1 MSKEL
6 IVSASPQETKAAIL
20 EGGEVVEI
28 HIEREGDQGIVG
40 SICKGRVTKVLP
52 GMQSAFVN
60 VGLERDAFL
69 YVSDFFEDT
78 DEYDLITGT
87 SEEPVAKPDQDSG
100 PETAKQSSP
109 GLQDSGGTRNADR
122 RMRPRRARRG
132 RLRGKRQEAAP
143 SESSAGSSSAA
154 PSSAAPSSATPP
166 ANPSPPP
173 DPVPVS
179 GPPEPLSVL
188 PGESLAKYSGV
199 SEPPPPPEPESTPED
214 ASQIELA
221 AAAEPTTTTED
232 TAQSEPAAAEEA
244 AVQAEPGAA
253 VEPTTATEPESPP
266 LKGRRGRRS
275 SRQAAAQSARAESSA
290 ASPEEAPASD
300 TQAAVQTEGE
310 AATAEVEEPT
320 AQAEEATAEAPTA
333 EVEETSPET
342 APSSGDS
349 EPVSEASSEAAADS
363 GTVSAE
369 PEAAAEQPP
378 PSPAQAEPA
387 TEVPG
392 EQAESARETDAQ
404 PPPVPGAAEE
414 TESGGEAAREVAEP
428 VAEAAADESGVAVA
442 TTDQD
447 AGEQVE
453 AAEGSTAVDSLEEPA
468 TVSGETDQ
476 AQEPAPAELA
486 ETMGSA
492 ADEPAASAAEG
503 LSDPSRP
510 EDPSSTGEA
519 AGDSE
524 SETVEAAD
532 APSGRTSRP
541 RTSNAQYRSRP
552 NTPRFFRRSPDRRR
566 SQYRGEDR
574 QRREAASP
582 APMIADLL
590 KEGQEILVQI
600 AKEPLGTK
608 GARITSHIAIPGRY
622 LVYMPTVNHIGVSR
636 KISSGEERQRLRKI
650 IQDNRGDLPG
660 GFIVRTA
667 GEYKGEDEFKADI
680 GFLRALW
687 TEVKTQSDKKSAPA
701 IIHRELNLVQR
712 ILRDQFN
719 REFSA
724 IRVDNELA
732 YASIVELI
740 HRFQPGLVKK
750 VKLYTRETP
759 IFEEFGVQAELD
771 KALRS
776 KVWLKSGGYIVI
788 DQAEALVAIDV
799 NTGKYVGKSNKL
811 EDTIAKTN
819 MEAAREIA
827 RQLRLRDLGGIIV
840 CDFIDMEDRKN
851 RLKVT
856 QTLEAALRRDKSPSK
871 VLQFNDFGLV
881 AITRKRVK
889 QSLLK
894 VLCEPCSQCSGS
906 GMVKSPRTVC
916 YEIQGE
922 ARKMAG
928 AIEDAEITF
937 RVNPAVAKALKT
949 TESSIVD
956 ELEASLKKDVVIKSD
971 PLFPQERFD
980 IF

>member
-6 IVSASPQETKAAIL
+6 IVSASSQETKAAIL

-78 DEYDLITGT
+78 DEYDLISGGA
-87 SEEPVAKPDQDSG
+87 EEQVAKPDHDPG
-100 PETAKQSSP
+100 PETARQPTP
-109 GLQDSGGTRNADR
+109 GGEDSGGPHHADR

-143 SESSAGSSSAA
+143 SE
-154 PSSAAPSSATPP
+154 PSATAVGNPPPPPPPPP
-166 ANPSPPP
+166 A
-173 DPVPVS
+173 PVS
-179 GPPEPLSVL
+179 VPPESLSVL

-199 SEPPPPPEPESTPED
+199 SEPLPAVEPESAPED
-214 ASQIELA
+214 TAQTELA
-221 AAAEPTTTTED
+221 AAAEPAATDEPA
-232 TAQSEPAAAEEA
+232 AQSEPAAAEEA
-244 AVQAEPGAA
+244 PVQAEPTAT
-253 VEPTTATEPESPP
+253 VEPTAATGPESPAP
-266 LKGRRGRRS
+266 KSRRGRRR
-275 SRQAAAQSARAESSA
+275 SRQAAAESAEADSPA
-290 ASPEEAPASD
+290 ASAEEAQAPD
-300 TQAAVQTEGE
+300 TEAEVQAAAE
-310 AATAEVEEPT
+310 AGTAEVEEPP
-320 AQAEEATAEAPTA
+320 AQAEGPTA
-333 EVEETSPET
+333 ES
-342 APSSGDS
+342 APSDGDT
-349 EPVSEASSEAAADS
+349 EPAPEASSRASADTA
-363 GTVSAE
+363 TVPAE
-369 PEAAAEQPP
+369 PEAATEETP
-378 PSPAQAEPA
+378 PSAA
-387 TEVPG
+387 
-392 EQAESARETDAQ
+392 QAESAARDLGEDAEAAPEMDAQ
-404 PPPVPGAAEE
+404 APPEPDAAEVA
-414 TESGGEAAREVAEP
+414 ESGGEPAPEVAEP
-428 VAEAAADESGVAVA
+428 AAEAAADESGAAAAA
-442 TTDQD
+442 TDDD
-447 AGEQVE
+447 AGEEAE
-453 AAEGSTAVDSLEEPA
+453 AAEASTAVDSPEEPA
-468 TVSGETDQ
+468 AVSTETDQ
-476 AQEPAPAELA
+476 TREQAVAEPELETVGAA
-486 ETMGSA
+486 ET
-492 ADEPAASAAEG
+492 
-503 LSDPSRP
+503 
-510 EDPSSTGEA
+510 
-519 AGDSE
+519 
-524 SETVEAAD
+524 
-532 APSGRTSRP
+532 PSGPTSRP
-541 RTSNAQYRSRP
+541 RASNAQYRSRP
-552 NTPRFFRRSPDRRR
+552 STPRFFRRSPDRRR

-636 KISSGEERQRLRKI
+636 KISSGDERQRLRRI

-740 HRFQPGLVKK
+740 HRFQPSLVNK

-856 QTLEAALRRDKSPSK
+856 QTLEAALRKDKSPSK

-928 AIEDAEITF
+928 AIEDAEITV

-949 TESSIVD
+949 TEASVVE
-956 ELEASLKKDVVIKSD
+956 ELESSLKKDVVIKTD

>member
-6 IVSASPQETKAAIL
+6 IVSASSQETKAAIL

-87 SEEPVAKPDQDSG
+87 AEEPVAKLDPDPG
-100 PETAKQSSP
+100 PESAKQASP
-109 GLQDSGGTRNADR
+109 GPQDSGGPRYPDR

-143 SESSAGSSSAA
+143 SESGTA
-154 PSSAAPSSATPP
+154 PSTAAPP
-166 ANPSPPP
+166 ANPAPPPPP
-173 DPVPVS
+173 DPVS

-199 SEPPPPPEPESTPED
+199 SEPPPPAEPESAPEG
-214 ASQIELA
+214 AVPTEPV
-221 AAAEPTTTTED
+221 AAAEPAATTEA

-253 VEPTTATEPESPP
+253 VEPTAATEPESPP
-266 LKGRRGRRS
+266 LKGRRGRRR
-275 SRQAAAQSARAESSA
+275 SRQAPADSAEAESSA
-290 ASPEEAPASD
+290 ASPEEAKAPD
-300 TQAAVQTEGE
+300 TEAAVQADGQAGTADVEEPAAQAEEAAAE
-310 AATAEVEEPT
+310 AATAE
-320 AQAEEATAEAPTA
+320 A
-333 EVEETSPET
+333 EETSPEA
-342 APSSGDS
+342 APSTGET

-363 GTVSAE
+363 VTVPAE
-369 PEAAAEQPP
+369 PQAAAEQTPP
-378 PSPAQAEPA
+378 APAQAESA
-387 TEVPG
+387 AEEAGEETE
-392 EQAESARETDAQ
+392 AAREMEAQAPPEPDA
-404 PPPVPGAAEE
+404 VEE
-414 TESGGEAAREVAEP
+414 TESGGEPTPEAAEP
-428 VAEAAADESGVAVA
+428 AAAAAADESGAAVA
-442 TTDQD
+442 TTDDD

-453 AAEGSTAVDSLEEPA
+453 AAEASTAVDGPEEPA
-468 TVSGETDQ
+468 AVSTETDQ
-476 AQEPAPAELA
+476 ALVPAPAEVTESA
-486 ETMGSA
+486 DSA
-492 ADEPAASAAEG
+492 ADEPPASAAEG
-503 LSDPSRP
+503 PSDPSRP
-510 EDPSSTGEA
+510 EDASSTGEA
-519 AGDSE
+519 GGE
-524 SETVEAAD
+524 PEPETVGAAD

-552 NTPRFFRRSPDRRR
+552 STPRFFRRSPDRRR

-574 QRREAASP
+574 QRREAASA

-636 KISSGEERQRLRKI
+636 KISSGDERQRLRKI

-740 HRFQPGLVKK
+740 HRFQPSLVKK

-856 QTLEAALRRDKSPSK
+856 QTLETALRRDKSPSK

-894 VLCEPCSQCSGS
+894 MLCEPCSQCCGS

-916 YEIQGE
+916 YEIRGE

-949 TESSIVD
+949 TESSVVD

>member
-1 MSKEL
+1 M
-6 IVSASPQETKAAIL
+6 
-20 EGGEVVEI
+20 
-28 HIEREGDQGIVG
+28 
-40 SICKGRVTKVLP
+40 
-52 GMQSAFVN
+52 
-60 VGLERDAFL
+60 DAQ
-69 YVSDFFEDT
+69 
-78 DEYDLITGT
+78 
-87 SEEPVAKPDQDSG
+87 AQ
-100 PETAKQSSP
+100 PET
-109 GLQDSGGTRNADR
+109 D
-122 RMRPRRARRG
+122 
-132 RLRGKRQEAAP
+132 
-143 SESSAGSSSAA
+143 
-154 PSSAAPSSATPP
+154 
-166 ANPSPPP
+166 
-173 DPVPVS
+173 
-179 GPPEPLSVL
+179 
-188 PGESLAKYSGV
+188 
-199 SEPPPPPEPESTPED
+199 
-214 ASQIELA
+214 
-221 AAAEPTTTTED
+221 
-232 TAQSEPAAAEEA
+232 AAEE
-244 AVQAEPGAA
+244 
-253 VEPTTATEPESPP
+253 VE
-266 LKGRRGRRS
+266 
-275 SRQAAAQSARAESSA
+275 SA
-290 ASPEEAPASD
+290 
-300 TQAAVQTEGE
+300 G
-310 AATAEVEEPT
+310 
-320 AQAEEATAEAPTA
+320 
-333 EVEETSPET
+333 
-342 APSSGDS
+342 
-349 EPVSEASSEAAADS
+349 EPV
-363 GTVSAE
+363 
-369 PEAAAEQPP
+369 P
-378 PSPAQAEPA
+378 
-387 TEVPG
+387 
-392 EQAESARETDAQ
+392 
-404 PPPVPGAAEE
+404 
-414 TESGGEAAREVAEP
+414 EVAEP
-428 VAEAAADESGVAVA
+428 AAEAAVDESGAAVA
-442 TTDQD
+442 TDD
-447 AGEQVE
+447 DGGEQVE
-453 AAEGSTAVDSLEEPA
+453 AAETSTAGDGAEEPA
-468 TVSGETDQ
+468 ALSPETDQ
-476 AQEPAPAELA
+476 TRESAPAE
-486 ETMGSA
+486 
-492 ADEPAASAAEG
+492 
-503 LSDPSRP
+503 P
-510 EDPSSTGEA
+510 EL
-519 AGDSE
+519 
-524 SETVEAAD
+524 ETVGAVD
-532 APSGRTSRP
+532 APTGPTAKP
-541 RTSNAQYRSRP
+541 RASNAQHRSRP

-636 KISSGEERQRLRKI
+636 KISSGEERQRLRRI

-740 HRFQPGLVKK
+740 HRFQPSLVKK

-894 VLCEPCSQCSGS
+894 VLCEPCSQCCGS
-906 GMVKSPRTVC
+906 GMVKSPQTVC

-928 AIEDAEITF
+928 AIEDPEITV
-937 RVNPAVAKALKT
+937 RVHPAVAKALKT
-949 TESSIVD
+949 TEASIVD
-956 ELEASLKKDVVIKSD
+956 ELESSLKKDVVIKSD

>member
-6 IVSASPQETKAAIL
+6 IVSASSQETKAAIL

-60 VGLERDAFL
+60 VGLERDGFL

-78 DEYDLITGT
+78 DEYDLIGGT
-87 SEEPVAKPDQDSG
+87 AEEQVAKVDQDPG
-100 PETAKQSSP
+100 PEAAKQPAP
-109 GLQDSGGTRNADR
+109 GGEDSGGPRHQDR

-132 RLRGKRQEAAP
+132 RLRGKRQETAP
-143 SESSAGSSSAA
+143 SEPAA
-154 PSSAAPSSATPP
+154 TAT
-166 ANPSPPP
+166 ASPPP
-173 DPVPVS
+173 SDTPPPSPAPVS
-179 GPPEPLSVL
+179 GPSESLSVL

-199 SEPPPPPEPESTPED
+199 SEPPPTAEPEG
-214 ASQIELA
+214 ASQDTAQTEPAGTAELA
-221 AAAEPTTTTED
+221 ATAESAT
-232 TAQSEPAAAEEA
+232 QSEPAAAEET
-244 AVQAEPGAA
+244 AVQAEPTAA
-253 VEPTTATEPESPP
+253 AEPPPATEPESPP
-266 LKGRRGRRS
+266 LKGRRGRRR
-275 SRQAAAQSARAESSA
+275 RQAAAESAEADSSA
-290 ASPEEAPASD
+290 ASPEAAQAPDTEAEVQAD
-300 TQAAVQTEGE
+300 TE
-310 AATAEVEEPT
+310 AGTAEVEEPT
-320 AQAEEATAEAPTA
+320 AQVEEPTSEAEEATSESAAAEEEETTAEA
-333 EVEETSPET
+333 
-342 APSSGDS
+342 APSTGDT
-349 EPVSEASSEAAADS
+349 EPAAEASSEPPADS
-363 GTVSAE
+363 VTVSAE
-369 PEAAAEQPP
+369 PEAVTEETP
-378 PSPAQAEPA
+378 PSPAQAE
-387 TEVPG
+387 
-392 EQAESARETDAQ
+392 S
-404 PPPVPGAAEE
+404 AAEE
-414 TESGGEAAREVAEP
+414 AEAVQEMDAQAPSEPDAAEEADSGGEPAAEVAEP
-428 VAEAAADESGVAVA
+428 AAEAAADESGAAAAA
-442 TTDQD
+442 TDD
-447 AGEQVE
+447 DGGEQVE
-453 AAEGSTAVDSLEEPA
+453 TVEASTETDQPQEPAAAEAAEGT
-468 TVSGETDQ
+468 GED
-476 AQEPAPAELA
+476 P
-486 ETMGSA
+486 
-492 ADEPAASAAEG
+492 
-503 LSDPSRP
+503 SDPAQP
-510 EDPSSTGEA
+510 EDPGSTGQA
-519 AGDSE
+519 AAE
-524 SETVEAAD
+524 PELETVGAPQ
-532 APSGRTSRP
+532 APSGPTSRP
-541 RTSNAQYRSRP
+541 RASNAQYRSRP
-552 NTPRFFRRSPDRRR
+552 STPRFFRRSPDRRR
-566 SQYRGEDR
+566 SQYRGEER

-582 APMIADLL
+582 SPMIADLL

-608 GARITSHIAIPGRY
+608 GARITSHIAIPGRF

-636 KISSGEERQRLRKI
+636 KISSGEERQRLRRI

-719 REFSA
+719 RDFSA

-740 HRFQPGLVKK
+740 HRFQPNLVKR

-856 QTLEAALRRDKSPSK
+856 QTLEAALRKDKSPSK

-894 VLCEPCSQCSGS
+894 ALCEPCSQCCGS
-906 GMVKSPRTVC
+906 GMVKSPQTVC

-922 ARKMAG
+922 ARKMAS
-928 AIEDAEITF
+928 AIEDPEITI
-937 RVNPAVAKALKT
+937 RVHPRVAKALKT
-949 TESSIVD
+949 TEASVVD
-956 ELEASLKKDVVIKSD
+956 ELESSLKKDVVIKSD

>member
-6 IVSASPQETKAAIL
+6 IVSASSQETKVAIL

-78 DEYDLITGT
+78 DEYDLIAGAA
-87 SEEPVAKPDQDSG
+87 EEPVAKLDQAPG
-100 PETAKQSSP
+100 PEAARQPAS
-109 GLQDSGGTRNADR
+109 GGEDSGGPRYPDR
-122 RMRPRRARRG
+122 RLRPRRARRG
-132 RLRGKRQEAAP
+132 RLRGKRQEPAP
-143 SESSAGSSSAA
+143 SEPAA
-154 PSSAAPSSATPP
+154 PAAAAP
-166 ANPSPPP
+166 PPP
-173 DPVPVS
+173 PPSTSVS
-179 GPPEPLSVL
+179 GAPEALSVL

-199 SEPPPPPEPESTPED
+199 SEPAPPVEPESSPED
-214 ASQIELA
+214 AVQTDLA
-221 AAAEPTTTTED
+221 ATAEPAATAESA
-232 TAQSEPAAAEEA
+232 AQSEPAAAEEST
-244 AVQAEPGAA
+244 VQAEP
-253 VEPTTATEPESPP
+253 TAIADPPPAIEPESRP
-266 LKGRRGRRS
+266 LKGRRGRRR
-275 SRQAAAQSARAESSA
+275 SRQAAAESAGAESSA
-290 ASPEEAPASD
+290 ASSQEAQAQD
-300 TQAAVQTEGE
+300 TEAVVQADGAAGAAAVEEPSSESE
-310 AATAEVEEPT
+310 AATAQSATAEVEET
-320 AQAEEATAEAPTA
+320 TAEA
-333 EVEETSPET
+333 
-342 APSSGDS
+342 APSTGET
-349 EPVSEASSEAAADS
+349 EPAPQASSEAAADS
-363 GTVSAE
+363 VTALEE
-369 PEAAAEQPP
+369 PKAATGETPP
-378 PSPAQAEPA
+378 GPAQAE
-387 TEVPG
+387 
-392 EQAESARETDAQ
+392 S
-404 PPPVPGAAEE
+404 AAEE
-414 TESGGEAAREVAEP
+414 AGQEAEAARKMDTQAPQEPEPTEQAQSGGEPAAEVSGPA
-428 VAEAAADESGVAVA
+428 AEAAADESGAAAAA
-442 TTDQD
+442 TDND
-447 AGEQVE
+447 GGEQVE
-453 AAEGSTAVDSLEEPA
+453 AADASTAVGSPEEPA
-468 TVSGETDQ
+468 ALSPETDQ
-476 AQEPAPAELA
+476 AQDSPPPEPEPETARAAPKHS
-486 ETMGSA
+486 G
-492 ADEPAASAAEG
+492 PA
-503 LSDPSRP
+503 
-510 EDPSSTGEA
+510 
-519 AGDSE
+519 
-524 SETVEAAD
+524 
-532 APSGRTSRP
+532 SRP
-541 RTSNAQYRSRP
+541 RASNAQYRSRP
-552 NTPRFFRRSPDRRR
+552 STPRFFRRSPDRRR

-574 QRREAASP
+574 QRRESASP

-600 AKEPLGTK
+600 AKEPLGSK

-636 KISSGEERQRLRKI
+636 KISSGDERQRLRKI

-687 TEVKTQSDKKSAPA
+687 TEVKTRSDKKSAPA

-740 HRFQPGLVKK
+740 HRFQPSLVNK

-771 KALRS
+771 RALRA

-856 QTLEAALRRDKSPSK
+856 QTLETALRREKSPSK

-928 AIEDAEITF
+928 AIEDPEITF

-949 TESSIVD
+949 TEAPIVE
-956 ELEASLKKDVVIKSD
+956 ELESSLKKDVVIKSD

>member
-6 IVSASPQETKAAIL
+6 IVSASSQETKVAIL

-78 DEYDLITGT
+78 DEYDLIAGAA
-87 SEEPVAKPDQDSG
+87 EEPVAKLEQDRR
-100 PETAKQSSP
+100 PEAARQPAP
-109 GLQDSGGTRNADR
+109 GGEDSGGPRSPDPR
-122 RMRPRRARRG
+122 KRPRRARRG

-143 SESSAGSSSAA
+143 SEPAA
-154 PSSAAPSSATPP
+154 AAAASQ
-166 ANPSPPP
+166 PPP
-173 DPVPVS
+173 PPSTPVS
-179 GPPEPLSVL
+179 GPPEALSVL

-199 SEPPPPPEPESTPED
+199 SEPPPPVEPESAPED
-214 ASQIELA
+214 AAQTDLA
-221 AAAEPTTTTED
+221 ATTEPASSAESAD
-232 TAQSEPAAAEEA
+232 RSEPAAAEA
-244 AVQAEPGAA
+244 AGPAEPGAV
-253 VEPTTATEPESPP
+253 VEPIPATEPESPP
-266 LKGRRGRRS
+266 LKGRRGRRR
-275 SRQAAAQSARAESSA
+275 SRQAASESAGAESSA
-290 ASPEEAPASD
+290 ASPQEAQAPD
-300 TQAAVQTEGE
+300 TEAVVQADGDVGAAVVEEPGSE
-310 AATAEVEEPT
+310 AEAGTAESATAEVEETT
-320 AQAEEATAEAPTA
+320 AQA
-333 EVEETSPET
+333 
-342 APSSGDS
+342 APSTG
-349 EPVSEASSEAAADS
+349 ETELAPQASSEAAA
-363 GTVSAE
+363 GTVTAPPE
-369 PEAAAEQPP
+369 PEAATGDNPPGPEQ
-378 PSPAQAEPA
+378 
-387 TEVPG
+387 T
-392 EQAESARETDAQ
+392 
-404 PPPVPGAAEE
+404 GASAEE
-414 TESGGEAAREVAEP
+414 AGQEAEAAREIDAQAPPEPEAAQEAEP
-428 VAEAAADESGVAVA
+428 GGEPAAEVAAPSVEATADESGAAAAA
-442 TTDQD
+442 TDD
-447 AGEQVE
+447 DGGEQVE
-453 AAEGSTAVDSLEEPA
+453 AAEASTAVDSPEEPA
-468 TVSGETDQ
+468 ALSPETDQ
-476 AQEPAPAELA
+476 AQDSAAAEPEPETAGAAPTPSGPAP
-486 ETMGSA
+486 
-492 ADEPAASAAEG
+492 
-503 LSDPSRP
+503 
-510 EDPSSTGEA
+510 
-519 AGDSE
+519 
-524 SETVEAAD
+524 
-532 APSGRTSRP
+532 RP
-541 RTSNAQYRSRP
+541 RASNAQYRSRP
-552 NTPRFFRRSPDRRR
+552 STPRFFRRSPDRRR

-600 AKEPLGTK
+600 AKEPLGSK

-636 KISSGEERQRLRKI
+636 KISSGDERQRLRKI

-687 TEVKTQSDKKSAPA
+687 TEVKTRSDKKSAPA

-724 IRVDNELA
+724 IRVDNELT
-732 YASIVELI
+732 YTSIVELI
-740 HRFQPGLVKK
+740 QRFQPSLVKK

-856 QTLEAALRRDKSPSK
+856 QTLETALRREKSPSK

-928 AIEDAEITF
+928 AIEDPEITF

-949 TESSIVD
+949 TEASIVD
-956 ELEASLKKDVVIKSD
+956 ELESSLKKDVVIKTD

>member
-6 IVSASPQETKAAIL
+6 IVSASSQETKAAIL

-78 DEYDLITGT
+78 DEYDLITGGT
-87 SEEPVAKPDQDSG
+87 EEQVAKLDQAPGPD
-100 PETAKQSSP
+100 TARQSTP
-109 GLQDSGGTRNADR
+109 GGEDSGGARQSDR

-143 SESSAGSSSAA
+143 SEPSATEAGS
-154 PSSAAPSSATPP
+154 PPTPP
-166 ANPSPPP
+166 PPP
-173 DPVPVS
+173 PLPVPVS
-179 GPPEPLSVL
+179 DPPESLSVL
-188 PGESLAKYSGV
+188 PGESLAKYSAV
-199 SEPPPPPEPESTPED
+199 SEPPP
-214 ASQIELA
+214 
-221 AAAEPTTTTED
+221 AAETESAPQDVVQSEPAATAETAATTEPI
-232 TAQSEPAAAEEA
+232 APSEPAAAEETTVQPEPTA
-244 AVQAEPGAA
+244 AAEPT
-253 VEPTTATEPESPP
+253 PATEPDSPR
-266 LKGRRGRRS
+266 LKGRRGRRR
-275 SRQAAAQSARAESSA
+275 SRQAAAESAEADASA
-290 ASPEEAPASD
+290 ASPEAAQDPD
-300 TQAAVQTEGE
+300 TEVEVNADGE
-310 AATAEVEEPT
+310 AGTAEVEEPT
-320 AQAEEATAEAPTA
+320 AQVEELTAEVEEATAESATV
-333 EVEETSPET
+333 EVEEKT
-342 APSSGDS
+342 AESEPSTGDS
-349 EPVSEASSEAAADS
+349 EPATEASSAAAADS
-363 GTVSAE
+363 VTVSEE
-369 PEAAAEQPP
+369 PEAATEDA
-378 PSPAQAEPA
+378 PSSLAQAESA
-387 TEVPG
+387 AEEPG
-392 EQAESARETDAQ
+392 EEAEAARETDAQ
-404 PPPVPGAAEE
+404 APPESDAAEE
-414 TESGGEAAREVAEP
+414 TESAGEPAPEVAEP
-428 VAEAAADESGVAVA
+428 AAEAAADESGAAAAA
-442 TTDQD
+442 TYDD
-447 AGEQVE
+447 GGEQVE
-453 AAEGSTAVDSLEEPA
+453 AAEASTAVDSPEEPGE
-468 TVSGETDQ
+468 VSAETDQ
-476 AQEPAPAELA
+476 AQEPVLA
-486 ETMGSA
+486 EVAESPDSA
-492 ADEPAASAAEG
+492 ADGASAGAAE
-503 LSDPSRP
+503 P
-510 EDPSSTGEA
+510 ET
-519 AGDSE
+519 
-524 SETVEAAD
+524 ETVGATD
-532 APSGRTSRP
+532 APSAPTSRP
-541 RTSNAQYRSRP
+541 RASNAQHRSRP
-552 NTPRFFRRSPDRRR
+552 STPRFFRRSPDRRR

-636 KISSGEERQRLRKI
+636 KISSGDERQRLRRI

-732 YASIVELI
+732 YASIVDLI
-740 HRFQPGLVKK
+740 HRFQPRLVKK

-819 MEAAREIA
+819 MEAAKEIA

-906 GMVKSPRTVC
+906 GMVKSPQTVC

-922 ARKMAG
+922 ARKMAS
-928 AIEDAEITF
+928 AIEDPEITV
-937 RVNPAVAKALKT
+937 RVHPRVAKALKT
-949 TESSIVD
+949 TEATVVD
-956 ELEASLKKDVVIKSD
+956 ELESSLKKDVVIKSD

>member
-1 MSKEL
+1 M
-6 IVSASPQETKAAIL
+6 
-20 EGGEVVEI
+20 
-28 HIEREGDQGIVG
+28 
-40 SICKGRVTKVLP
+40 
-52 GMQSAFVN
+52 
-60 VGLERDAFL
+60 
-69 YVSDFFEDT
+69 
-78 DEYDLITGT
+78 
-87 SEEPVAKPDQDSG
+87 
-100 PETAKQSSP
+100 
-109 GLQDSGGTRNADR
+109 
-122 RMRPRRARRG
+122 
-132 RLRGKRQEAAP
+132 
-143 SESSAGSSSAA
+143 
-154 PSSAAPSSATPP
+154 
-166 ANPSPPP
+166 
-173 DPVPVS
+173 
-179 GPPEPLSVL
+179 
-188 PGESLAKYSGV
+188 
-199 SEPPPPPEPESTPED
+199 
-214 ASQIELA
+214 
-221 AAAEPTTTTED
+221 
-232 TAQSEPAAAEEA
+232 
-244 AVQAEPGAA
+244 
-253 VEPTTATEPESPP
+253 
-266 LKGRRGRRS
+266 
-275 SRQAAAQSARAESSA
+275 
-290 ASPEEAPASD
+290 
-300 TQAAVQTEGE
+300 
-310 AATAEVEEPT
+310 
-320 AQAEEATAEAPTA
+320 EEATAESASA
-333 EVEETSPET
+333 ES

-349 EPVSEASSEAAADS
+349 EPAPKASPPAPADS
-363 GTVSAE
+363 VTVSAE
-369 PEAAAEQPP
+369 PEAASEETPP
-378 PSPAQAEPA
+378 DSA
-387 TEVPG
+387 
-392 EQAESARETDAQ
+392 QAESAAEAAGEETEAAPEMAAQ
-404 PPPVPGAAEE
+404 APPEPDAAEE
-414 TESGGEAAREVAEP
+414 TESAGEPAPEAAEP
-428 VAEAAADESGVAVA
+428 AADAAADESGAAAAA
-442 TTDQD
+442 TGDD
-447 AGEQVE
+447 AGEPAEAGEASTAADQPEEPVAASTETDQPEEPVAAEDAGTSSPQAAE
-453 AAEGSTAVDSLEEPA
+453 AAEGT
-468 TVSGETDQ
+468 
-476 AQEPAPAELA
+476 
-486 ETMGSA
+486 
-492 ADEPAASAAEG
+492 AEG
-503 LSDPSRP
+503 PSDPAHP
-510 EDPSSTGEA
+510 EDPGSNGQA
-519 AGDSE
+519 AAE
-524 SETVEAAD
+524 PELETAGATD
-532 APSGRTSRP
+532 TPSAPTSRP
-541 RTSNAQYRSRP
+541 RASNAQYRSRP
-552 NTPRFFRRSPDRRR
+552 STPRFFRRSPDRRR
-566 SQYRGEDR
+566 SQYRSEDR

-600 AKEPLGTK
+600 AKEPLGSK

-636 KISSGEERQRLRKI
+636 KISSGDERQRLRRI

-740 HRFQPGLVKK
+740 HRFQPSLVNK

-856 QTLEAALRRDKSPSK
+856 QTLEAALRKDKSPSK

-894 VLCEPCSQCSGS
+894 MLCEPCSQCCGS

-928 AIEDAEITF
+928 AIEDPEITV
-937 RVNPAVAKALKT
+937 RVNPAVAKALRT
-949 TESSIVD
+949 TEATVVE
-956 ELEASLKKDVVIKSD
+956 ELESSLKKDVVIKSD

>member
-6 IVSASPQETKAAIL
+6 IVSASSQETKAAIL

-78 DEYDLITGT
+78 DEYDLIAGT
-87 SEEPVAKPDQDSG
+87 ADEPVAKPDQAPG
-100 PETAKQSSP
+100 PETAKQPAP
-109 GLQDSGGTRNADR
+109 GGEDSGGARHTDR

-143 SESSAGSSSAA
+143 AEPSAA
-154 PSSAAPSSATPP
+154 AAESPAPPPPP
-166 ANPSPPP
+166 AS
-173 DPVPVS
+173 VS
-179 GPPEPLSVL
+179 APPESLSVL
-188 PGESLAKYSGV
+188 PGESLAKYAAV
-199 SEPPPPPEPESTPED
+199 SEPPPAAEPEGAPQDAVESEPAATAETAATTESISQSEPVAAEETTDQPEPT
-214 ASQIELA
+214 
-221 AAAEPTTTTED
+221 AAAEPP
-232 TAQSEPAAAEEA
+232 PAN
-244 AVQAEPGAA
+244 
-253 VEPTTATEPESPP
+253 EPESPP
-266 LKGRRGRRS
+266 LKGRRGRRR
-275 SRQAAAQSARAESSA
+275 SRQAAAESAEADAPA
-290 ASPEEAPASD
+290 ASPEAAQAPDTEAEV
-300 TQAAVQTEGE
+300 QADGE
-310 AATAEVEEPT
+310 ARIAEVEEPT
-320 AQAEEATAEAPTA
+320 AQVEEPTA
-333 EVEETSPET
+333 EVEAAT
-342 APSSGDS
+342 AESATVEVEEKTAESEPSAGDS
-349 EPVSEASSEAAADS
+349 EPTTEAASEAAADS
-363 GTVSAE
+363 VSLSEE
-369 PEAAAEQPP
+369 PEAATEETP
-378 PSPAQAEPA
+378 PSPAQAESG
-387 TEVPG
+387 G
-392 EQAESARETDAQ
+392 EEAEAARETDAQ
-404 PPPVPGAAEE
+404 APLESDAAEE
-414 TESGGEAAREVAEP
+414 TESAGEPAPEVAEP
-428 VAEAAADESGVAVA
+428 AAEAAAHESGAA
-442 TTDQD
+442 AASTDDD

-453 AAEGSTAVDSLEEPA
+453 AAEASTAVDSPEVPGN
-468 TVSGETDQ
+468 VSTETDQ
-476 AQEPAPAELA
+476 AQEPAPAEVA
-486 ETMGSA
+486 ESPDSA
-492 ADEPAASAAEG
+492 DDGPSASAAEG
-503 LSDPSRP
+503 PSDPNQP
-510 EDPSSTGEA
+510 EDSTSTGEA
-519 AGDSE
+519 AEPE
-524 SETVEAAD
+524 SETVGAAKT
-532 APSGRTSRP
+532 PSGPASRP
-541 RTSNAQYRSRP
+541 RASNAQYRSRP
-552 NTPRFFRRSPDRRR
+552 STPRFFRRSPDRRR

-636 KISSGEERQRLRKI
+636 KISSGDERQRLRRI

-819 MEAAREIA
+819 MEAAKEIA

-856 QTLEAALRRDKSPSK
+856 QTLEQALRRDKSPSK

-894 VLCEPCSQCSGS
+894 VLCEPCSQCCGS
-906 GMVKSPRTVC
+906 GMVKSPQTVC
-916 YEIQGE
+916 YEILGE
-922 ARKMAG
+922 ARKMAS
-928 AIEDAEITF
+928 AIEDPEITV
-937 RVNPAVAKALKT
+937 RVHPRVAKALKT
-949 TESSIVD
+949 TEASIVD
-956 ELEASLKKDVVIKSD
+956 ELESSLKKDLVIKSD

>member
-6 IVSASPQETKAAIL
+6 IVSSSSQETKAAIL

-60 VGLERDAFL
+60 VGLERDGFL

-78 DEYDLITGT
+78 DEYDLVVGGA
-87 SEEPVAKPDQDSG
+87 EEQVTKLDPNPG
-100 PETAKQSSP
+100 PETASQSAPS
-109 GLQDSGGTRNADR
+109 GEDSGGPRYPDR

-132 RLRGKRQEAAP
+132 RLRGKRQETAP
-143 SESSAGSSSAA
+143 SESGATSSAA
-154 PSSAAPSSATPP
+154 VSSAAAPAANPPPPPPP
-166 ANPSPPP
+166 AA
-173 DPVPVS
+173 DS
-179 GPPEPLSVL
+179 GPSEALSVL

-199 SEPPPPPEPESTPED
+199 SEPPPAAEPES
-214 ASQIELA
+214 ASQDA
-221 AAAEPTTTTED
+221 
-232 TAQSEPAAAEEA
+232 AQSEPAAAEET
-244 AVQAEPGAA
+244 AVQAEPTAA
-253 VEPTTATEPESPP
+253 VEPSPATEPESPP
-266 LKGRRGRRS
+266 LKGRRGRRR
-275 SRQAAAQSARAESSA
+275 SRPAAAESTEAESSA
-290 ASPEEAPASD
+290 ASPEEAQAPD
-300 TQAAVQTEGE
+300 TEAVVQAEGE
-310 AATAEVEEPT
+310 AATVEL
-320 AQAEEATAEAPTA
+320 
-333 EVEETSPET
+333 EETSPEAAPSTGDT
-342 APSSGDS
+342 APVP
-349 EPVSEASSEAAADS
+349 ETSSEATAVSDTA
-363 GTVSAE
+363 SAE
-369 PEAAAEQPP
+369 PEAATEQTPP
-378 PSPAQAEPA
+378 GPAQAESAPE
-387 TEVPG
+387 EVG
-392 EQAESARETDAQ
+392 EEAEAAPETDPQA
-404 PPPVPGAAEE
+404 PPEPDAEE
-414 TESGGEAAREVAEP
+414 NESGGEPALEVAEST
-428 VAEAAADESGVAVA
+428 AAAAADASGAAVA
-442 TTDQD
+442 TTGDD
-447 AGEQVE
+447 AGEPVE
-453 AAEGSTAVDSLEEPA
+453 AAEASTAVDSSEEPA
-468 TVSGETDQ
+468 AAEVAESTDSPAGEPD
-476 AQEPAPAELA
+476 
-486 ETMGSA
+486 
-492 ADEPAASAAEG
+492 ASAAESS
-503 LSDPSRP
+503 SDPNQP

-519 AGDSE
+519 AAQPE
-524 SETVEAAD
+524 PETVGATD
-532 APSGRTSRP
+532 APSGPASRP
-541 RTSNAQYRSRP
+541 RAPNAQYRSRP
-552 NTPRFFRRSPDRRR
+552 STPRFFRRSPDRRR
-566 SQYRGEDR
+566 SQSRGEDR
-574 QRREAASP
+574 QRREASSP

-600 AKEPLGTK
+600 SKEPLGTK
-608 GARITSHIAIPGRY
+608 GARITSHIAIPGRF

-636 KISSGEERQRLRKI
+636 KISSGDERQRLRKI

-687 TEVKTQSDKKSAPA
+687 MEVKTQSDKKSAPA

-740 HRFQPGLVKK
+740 HRFQPSLVKK

-771 KALRS
+771 RALRS

-906 GMVKSPRTVC
+906 GMVKSPQTVC

-928 AIEDAEITF
+928 AIEEAEITF
-937 RVNPAVAKALKT
+937 RVSPAVAKALKT

-956 ELEASLKKDVVIKSD
+956 ELESSLKKDVVIKSD
-971 PLFPQERFD
+971 PLFPQDRFD

>member
-6 IVSASPQETKAAIL
+6 IVSSSSQETKAAIL

-40 SICKGRVTKVLP
+40 SICKGRVAKVLP

-78 DEYDLITGT
+78 DEYDRIVSTA
-87 SEEPVAKPDQDSG
+87 EEQVAKLDKD
-100 PETAKQSSP
+100 P
-109 GLQDSGGTRNADR
+109 GTTTPKESNTGGEDFAGSRNPDR
-122 RMRPRRARRG
+122 RLRSRRARRG
-132 RLRGKRQEAAP
+132 RLRGKRQETAP
-143 SESSAGSSSAA
+143 SESPTAPPPAA
-154 PSSAAPSSATPP
+154 PSPAAPSPAAPP
-166 ANPSPPP
+166 AGPPPTSPPP
-173 DPVPVS
+173 APVS
-179 GPPEPLSVL
+179 AETQALSVL
-188 PGESLAKYSGV
+188 PGESLAKYAAVTESLPAEGTESAEAAAV
-199 SEPPPPPEPESTPED
+199 PAETPAVQSEPSAATEPSAAPEPTVAADPTVATEAAAAGEPT
-214 ASQIELA
+214 
-221 AAAEPTTTTED
+221 AAAEPT
-232 TAQSEPAAAEEA
+232 EA
-244 AVQAEPGAA
+244 AQPEP
-253 VEPTTATEPESPP
+253 PP
-266 LKGRRGRRS
+266 LKSRRGRRRT
-275 SRQAAAQSARAESSA
+275 RQAAAVSAEADSSA
-290 ASPEEAPASD
+290 AAPEEAQTAD
-300 TQAAVQTEGE
+300 TEVQVDGE
-310 AATAEVEEPT
+310 AV
-320 AQAEEATAEAPTA
+320 TAEAA
-333 EVEETSPET
+333 EAPAEA

-349 EPVSEASSEAAADS
+349 EPAPEASSREPAE
-363 GTVSAE
+363 TVTASAE
-369 PEAAAEQPP
+369 PEAAAEENP
-378 PSPAQAEPA
+378 PSPP
-387 TEVPG
+387 
-392 EQAESARETDAQ
+392 QAESA
-404 PPPVPGAAEE
+404 AEE
-414 TESGGEAAREVAEP
+414 VSEQVEASPESEGETSPEAEAGAVTDPASEVAEP
-428 VAEAAADESGVAVA
+428 VAEAAADESGASPPTA
-442 TTDQD
+442 GDGDQ
-447 AGEQVE
+447 AE
-453 AAEGSTAVDSLEEPA
+453 AAAAST
-468 TVSGETDQ
+468 ETDRP
-476 AQEPAPAELA
+476 QEPAAASTPTDETPDSAAVEDA
-486 ETMGSA
+486 ETPSPQA
-492 ADEPAASAAEG
+492 AEPAAGTGEDTSDPAQSEDPGSTGQAAAE
-503 LSDPSRP
+503 P
-510 EDPSSTGEA
+510 EL
-519 AGDSE
+519 
-524 SETVEAAD
+524 ETVGASQ
-532 APSGRTSRP
+532 APSAPTSRP
-541 RTSNAQYRSRP
+541 RASNAQYRSRP

-566 SQYRGEDR
+566 SHNRGEER
-574 QRREAASP
+574 HNREAASP

-608 GARITSHIAIPGRY
+608 GARITSHIAIPGRF

-636 KISSGEERQRLRKI
+636 KISSSEERQRLRRI
-650 IQDNRGDLPG
+650 ILDNRGDLPG

-667 GEYKGEDEFKADI
+667 GEHKGEDEFKADI

-687 TEVKTQSDKKSAPA
+687 TEVRTQSEKKSAPA

-719 REFSA
+719 RDFSA

-740 HRFQPGLVKK
+740 HRFQPNLVKR
-750 VKLYTRETP
+750 VKLYTRDTP
-759 IFEEFGVQAELD
+759 IFEEFGVQSELD
-771 KALRS
+771 RALRS

-819 MEAAREIA
+819 VEAAKEIA

-894 VLCEPCSQCSGS
+894 LLCEPCSQCSGS
-906 GMVKSPRTVC
+906 GMVKSPQTVC

-928 AIEDAEITF
+928 AIEDPEITV
-937 RVNPAVAKALKT
+937 RVHPVVAKALKT
-949 TESSIVD
+949 TESSVVD
-956 ELEASLKKDVVIKSD
+956 ELESSLKKDVVIKSD
-971 PLFPQERFD
+971 PLFPQDRFD